1 MSVTLSPMATGTSIG
16 VTNTLGASLAASGLP
31 ITGSGGIVTVT
42 VPVSVSVSPANA
54 TLSASQSQQFT
65 ATVTGSSNTAVTWSL
80 SPAVGTISSSGLY
93 TAPGVIAS
101 AQTVTVTATSVADAT
116 KSASATVSLQNK
128 ATRAVIS
135 I

>member
-1 MSVTLSPMATGTSIG
+1 M
-16 VTNTLGASLAASGLP
+16 
-31 ITGSGGIVTVT
+31 
-42 VPVSVSVSPANA
+42 SPASA

-80 SPAVGTISSSGLY
+80 SPAVGTISASGLY

-116 KSASATVSLQNK
+116 KSASATVNLQPGERVGEPGQRH
-128 ATRAVIS
+128 A
-135 I
+135 